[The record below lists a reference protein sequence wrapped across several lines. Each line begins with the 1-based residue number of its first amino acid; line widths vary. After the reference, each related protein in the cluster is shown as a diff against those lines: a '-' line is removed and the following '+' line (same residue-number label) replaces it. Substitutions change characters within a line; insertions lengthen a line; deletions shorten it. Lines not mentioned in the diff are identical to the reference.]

1 MTGGT
6 ATGLPVARGLLTGA
20 AIMRGDSAPTGS
32 CSPAMRI
39 VVLVFALLGVP
50 DIQTAN
56 ADVVAPVVD
65 PGPVL
70 PVTQPFTEPVAA
82 PAYPFDRGAVSGIGT
97 AGGPG
102 VYTVQ
107 PGDNLTVI
115 AARLGAWLPQ
125 LRRDNPL
132 DERAF
137 LRIGQTLIYDN
148 RHIVPPA
155 PGADGD
161 AILINIPQLMLFH
174 YRVGQLQAAYPA
186 AAGKPGWQ
194 TPIGDTAITTR
205 EKNKPW
211 FVPLSIQAEM
221 RALGQPVLTRVP
233 PGPDNPLGK
242 YWLGLAL
249 DALGIHG
256 TNAPASVYGA
266 RTHGCVRL
274 QPEHIEALFQGVAV
288 GVPVRIIYAPVQLF
302 SPPGGPIWL
311 EVHPDVYARGFDY
324 HALARQ
330 LADEAGV
337 TERIDWIAAESVLT
351 EQQGIARDV
360 ALNTQPEYP

>member
-1 MTGGT
+1 
-6 ATGLPVARGLLTGA
+6 
-20 AIMRGDSAPTGS
+20 MRGDSALTGS
-32 CSPAMRI
+32 CSPVMRI
-39 VVLVFALLGVP
+39 FVIIFVLLGVLN
-50 DIQTAN
+50 IRTAH

-65 PGPVL
+65 PGPAL
-70 PVTQPFTEPVAA
+70 PATQPVTESVTEPAV
-82 PAYPFDRGAVSGIGT
+82 PAYPFERGAISGIGT

-125 LRRDNPL
+125 LQRDNPL
-132 DERAF
+132 DARAF
-137 LRIGQTLIYDN
+137 LRIGQALIYDN

-161 AILINIPQLMLFH
+161 AILINIPQRMLFH
-174 YRVGQLQAAYPA
+174 YRAGQLHAAYPA
-186 AAGKPGWQ
+186 AAGRPDWQ
-194 TPIGDTAITTR
+194 TPTGDTAIVTR
-205 EKNKPW
+205 DKNKPW

-242 YWLGLAL
+242 YWLGLAREG
-249 DALGIHG
+249 LGIHG

-266 RTHGCVRL
+266 RTHGCIRL
-274 QPEHIEALFQGVAV
+274 QPEHIEALFQAVAV
-288 GVPVRIIYAPVQLF
+288 GLPVRIIYAPVLLF

-311 EVHPDVYARGFDY
+311 EAHPDVYARAFDY
-324 HALARQ
+324 YALARQ

-337 TERIDWIAAESVLT
+337 TERIDWIAAESVLA
-351 EQQGIARDV
+351 ERQGIAKDV
-360 ALNTQPEYP
+360 AAGTQHEYP